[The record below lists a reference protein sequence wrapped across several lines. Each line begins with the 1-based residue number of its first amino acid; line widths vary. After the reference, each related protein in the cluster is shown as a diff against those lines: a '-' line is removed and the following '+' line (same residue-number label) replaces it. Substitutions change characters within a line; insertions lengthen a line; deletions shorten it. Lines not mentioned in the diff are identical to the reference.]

1 MNPETKIYIK
11 LGGRKYSL
19 PVNPEEIEVKHT
31 TVDQTENVV
40 GVGEILIPQKPGLR
54 EISWSGFFPGS
65 PLDPY
70 VGRYTSPR
78 KIAKALE
85 QAWRARST
93 CRLVITRSNDY
104 DTNMTCVVSDWS
116 CSDKGGEP
124 DDLYY
129 SVTFRELRSY
139 GVQQLTVVSTTPAAS
154 ASGSVDVT
162 GAQVVAVAERPV
174 VGTPLVVGAAV
185 QISGPYY
192 TDSTGLVQAGTASGL
207 RGEISRIEDG
217 TSAPYRIGSIGWVAR
232 DAMTMLGSD
241 PSGTAAAGREEITPP
256 WDSI

>member
-1 MNPETKIYIK
+1 MNPETKIYVK

-70 VGRYTSPR
+70 VDHYRSVRTL
-78 KIAKALE
+78 AKAFE
-85 QAWRARST
+85 KAWKKRSK
-93 CRLVITRSNDY
+93 CRLIISRSSDY
-104 DTNMTCVVSDWS
+104 DTNMPCVISEWS
-116 CSDKGGEP
+116 CTDKGGEP

-129 SVTFRELRSY
+129 SVTFQEIRSY
-139 GVQQLTVVSTTPAAS
+139 GVQQLTVVSTTGPGAALSGGGGSS
-154 ASGSVDVT
+154 AGPGGSSPDAVL
-162 GAQVVAVAERPV
+162 VVAADTVRPV
-174 VGTPLVVGAAV
+174 EGDVLVVGASV

-192 TDSTGLVQAGTASGL
+192 SDSTGLVQVGEASGL
-207 RGEISRIEDG
+207 TASITRIEDG
-217 TSAPYRIGSIGWVAR
+217 APCPYRLGSIGWMR
-232 DAMTMLGSD
+232 KDQLSFPGGGS
-241 PSGTAAAGREEITPP
+241 
-256 WDSI
+256 